1 MFWAP
6 AEKIIFLYLILN
18 LFYRTFVRL
27 AHCKWPC
34 SMYLFIYNKKEAG
47 ELMTKQNQVDITIHK
62 VSTSHAYF
70 HYKPELSINTKH
82 IHKCTHT
89 HTHKCTHA
97 KVSIF
102 IYPLTHLLKRT
113 TCWILQL
120 NHFVILS
127 KMYVIFGPEKMSII
141 KQKLILTNK
150 RNYIGCKDMTV
161 N

>member
-18 LFYRTFVRL
+18 LFYHTFMRL

-89 HTHKCTHA
+89 HTYMHTLQGIYIHLSTHT
-97 KVSIF
+97 SIKTYHMLDF
-102 IYPLTHLLKRT
+102 AAQSFR
-113 TCWILQL
+113 
-120 NHFVILS
+120 NFV
-127 KMYVIFGPEKMSII
+127 
-141 KQKLILTNK
+141 
-150 RNYIGCKDMTV
+150 
-161 N
+161 

>member
-1 MFWAP
+1 
-6 AEKIIFLYLILN
+6 
-18 LFYRTFVRL
+18 
-27 AHCKWPC
+27 
-34 SMYLFIYNKKEAG
+34 
-47 ELMTKQNQVDITIHK
+47 MTKQNQVDITIHK

-89 HTHKCTHA
+89 HTHTCTHA

-102 IYPLTHLLKRT
+102 IYPLIHLLKRT

-127 KMYVIFGPEKMSII
+127 KIYVIFGPEKDVYTQI
-141 KQKLILTNK
+141 KTHFNQ
-150 RNYIGCKDMTV
+150 
-161 N
+161 